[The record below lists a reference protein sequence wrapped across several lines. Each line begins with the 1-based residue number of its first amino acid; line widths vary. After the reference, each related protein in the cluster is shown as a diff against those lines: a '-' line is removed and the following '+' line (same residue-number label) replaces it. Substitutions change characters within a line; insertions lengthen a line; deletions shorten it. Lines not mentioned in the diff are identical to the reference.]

1 MLSKLMSQM
10 GPMKETMDEA
20 KKKLDTIT
28 VKGDAEGE
36 QVVVYVN
43 GNRKVTEIK
52 ISQSLMDG
60 GDKEAIEELL
70 QVALNKALTSA
81 DSINEMEMA
90 SAMRG
95 MMPGMF

>member
-10 GPMKETMDEA
+10 GPMKDAMDVT

-43 GNRKVTEIK
+43 GNRRVTEIK
-52 ISQSLMDG
+52 ISQSLMDA

-81 DSINEMEMA
+81 DSVNEMEMA
-90 SAMRG
+90 SAMRS

>member
-1 MLSKLMSQM
+1 
-10 GPMKETMDEA
+10 MD
-20 KKKLDTIT
+20 D
-28 VKGDAEGE
+28 
-36 QVVVYVN
+36 
-43 GNRKVTEIK
+43 
-52 ISQSLMDG
+52 

-81 DSINEMEMA
+81 DSVNEMENA